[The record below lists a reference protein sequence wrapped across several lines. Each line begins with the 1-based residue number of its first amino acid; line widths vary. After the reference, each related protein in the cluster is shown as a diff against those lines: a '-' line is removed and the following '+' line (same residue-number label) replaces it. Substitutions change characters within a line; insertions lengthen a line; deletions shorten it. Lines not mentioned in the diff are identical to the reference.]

1 FSEATI
7 VRLAGLYQRVLAA
20 LVADQQQSLSDID
33 SLSAEERHTLLH
45 DWNQTDAPYPQD
57 KTLPQR
63 FEVQVEKTPD
73 KVALVF
79 EGETL
84 TYRQLNQRANQLA
97 AVIRQY
103 SLQADTPIAL
113 YLDRSLEMVI
123 SILAVLKAGGAYVP
137 ISPAYPAE
145 RV

>member
-1 FSEATI
+1 
-7 VRLAGLYQRVLAA
+7 
-20 LVADQQQSLSDID
+20 
-33 SLSAEERHTLLH
+33 
-45 DWNQTDAPYPQD
+45 
-57 KTLPQR
+57 
-63 FEVQVEKTPD
+63 
-73 KVALVF
+73 
-79 EGETL
+79 TL

-123 SILAVLKAGGAYVP
+123 SMLAVLKAGGAYVP

-145 RV
+145 RVQFMLADTAAPCVVTQQRHLTTLTEYAQALAEPPILLAADNPAIT